1 MSLLMIP
8 YTNLH
13 ELNLDWIINAIRE
26 SGVLSVNG
34 QTGVVVLYPEA
45 NIEFPDV
52 PSDLS
57 WSLTRKANGTKSGI
71 KFNKAAPMQRV
82 YSNSAFNVYDEGN
95 PPPYPV
101 SSVNGS
107 TGAVV
112 IPIPFDS
119 LSGDLINFSVASP
132 EHSWT
137 LNRKTRDGDAGL
149 TIDTT
154 GDNPKLT
161 LDFINN
167 NETVDESLKIL
178 TEKNYVRYFSD
189 CCDAYAEYFNQDNG
203 ILPVTAVTAV
213 AMSPAQ
219 AEKLTEKLSRTTGKK
234 IELTNRIDPSCLG
247 GVRLDYDGQRLDDT
261 VSHRLSA
268 IRELLKT
275 DVL

>member
-1 MSLLMIP
+1 MGLLMLP

-112 IPIPFDS
+112 VPVPFDS
-119 LSGDLINFSVASP
+119 LTGDLINFSIASP
-132 EHSWT
+132 DHSWT

-154 GDNPKLT
+154 GDNPRLT

-167 NETVDESLKIL
+167 NETVDESIPVMLQGDIG
-178 TEKNYVRYFSD
+178 YVD
-189 CCDAYAEYFNQDNG
+189 VVVPLGTQPGAYNVGTFATTG
-203 ILPVTAVTAV
+203 IPYGSALLSAQCINVNTSVGVITGVATYVNDIYVYVAQEVAV
-213 AMSPAQ
+213 ADA
-219 AEKLTEKLSRTTGKK
+219 TVRIVYKK
-234 IELTNRIDPSCLG
+234 
-247 GVRLDYDGQRLDDT
+247 
-261 VSHRLSA
+261 
-268 IRELLKT
+268 
-275 DVL
+275 

>member
-1 MSLLMIP
+1 MGLLMLP

-101 SSVNGS
+101 SSVNGQ
-107 TGAVV
+107 TGSVTV
-112 IPIPFDS
+112 PVPFDS

-132 EHSWT
+132 DHSWT

-154 GDNPKLT
+154 GDNPVLT

-167 NETVDESLKIL
+167 NETVDESI
-178 TEKNYVRYFSD
+178 
-189 CCDAYAEYFNQDNG
+189 
-203 ILPVTAVTAV
+203 PV
-213 AMSPAQ
+213 M
-219 AEKLTEKLSRTTGKK
+219 
-234 IELTNRIDPSCLG
+234 
-247 GVRLDYDGQRLDDT
+247 
-261 VSHRLSA
+261 
-268 IRELLKT
+268 LKT
-275 DVL
+275 DIGYVDVVVPLGTQPGAYNVGTFATTGIPYGSALLSAQCINVNTSVGVITGVATYVNDIYVYVAQEVAVADATVRIVYKK

>member
-1 MSLLMIP
+1 MGLLMLP

-34 QTGVVVLYPEA
+34 QTGIVVLYPEA

-101 SSVNGS
+101 SSVNGQ
-107 TGAVV
+107 TGSVTVPVA
-112 IPIPFDS
+112 FDS
-119 LSGDLINFSVASP
+119 MTGDLLNVSTVSP

-137 LNRKTRDGDAGL
+137 INRKTRDGDAGL

-154 GDNPKLT
+154 GDNAEVR
-161 LDFINN
+161 LDFISDD
-167 NETVDESLKIL
+167 ESVDESVKIL
-178 TEKNYVRYFSD
+178 TEKDIPPITAFDGDCDTITTNCTVYVTSTAQHKPGDWYFMTTMAITAA
-189 CCDAYAEYFNQDNG
+189 DATVQIAYGAATVD
-203 ILPVTAVTAV
+203 I
-213 AMSPAQ
+213 
-219 AEKLTEKLSRTTGKK
+219 KIRKK
-234 IELTNRIDPSCLG
+234 TMGTWSEWK
-247 GVRLDYDGQRLDDT
+247 T
-261 VSHRLSA
+261 VQMVG
-268 IRELLKT
+268 E
-275 DVL
+275 

>member
-1 MSLLMIP
+1 MGLLMLP

-45 NIEFPDV
+45 NIDFPDV

-57 WSLTRKANGTKSGI
+57 WSLTRKVNGTKSGI

-82 YSNSAFNVYDEGN
+82 YSNSTFNVYDEGN

-101 SSVNGS
+101 SSVNGQ
-107 TGAVV
+107 TGSVTV
-112 IPIPFDS
+112 PIPFDS
-119 LSGDLINFSVASP
+119 LSGDLINFSTSSP
-132 EHSWT
+132 NHSWT

-167 NETVDESLKIL
+167 NETVDVSIPVMMQ
-178 TEKNYVRYFSD
+178 NDIGYVD
-189 CCDAYAEYFNQDNG
+189 VVVPLGTQPGAYNVGTFA
-203 ILPVTAVTAV
+203 
-213 AMSPAQ
+213 
-219 AEKLTEKLSRTTGKK
+219 TTG
-234 IELTNRIDPSCLG
+234 IPYGSAL
-247 GVRLDYDGQRLDDT
+247 
-261 VSHRLSA
+261 LSA
-268 IRELLKT
+268 QCINVNTSVGVITGVATYVNDIYVYVAQEVEVADATVRIVYKK
-275 DVL
+275 

>member
-1 MSLLMIP
+1 MGLLMLP

-82 YSNSAFNVYDEGN
+82 YSNSTFNVYDEGN

-101 SSVNGS
+101 SSVNGQ
-107 TGAVV
+107 TGAVTV
-112 IPIPFDS
+112 PVAFDS
-119 LSGDLINFSVASP
+119 MAGDLLNVSTASP

-137 LNRKTRDGDAGL
+137 INRKTRDGDAGL

-167 NETVDESLKIL
+167 NETVDVS
-178 TEKNYVRYFSD
+178 
-189 CCDAYAEYFNQDNG
+189 
-203 ILPVTAVTAV
+203 LPVMLQSDIGYVDVVVPLGTQPGAYNVGTFATTGIPYGSALLSAQCINVNTSVGIITGVATYVNDIYVYVAQEVAV
-213 AMSPAQ
+213 ADA
-219 AEKLTEKLSRTTGKK
+219 TVRIVYKK
-234 IELTNRIDPSCLG
+234 
-247 GVRLDYDGQRLDDT
+247 
-261 VSHRLSA
+261 
-268 IRELLKT
+268 
-275 DVL
+275 